1 MKKVKKLFAA
11 TLVLTMALSLFACG
25 KNAEAKKDATATKL
39 TVEDGKLIVAMEC
52 GYAPFNWTQ
61 PDASNGAVKVI
72 TDGSY
77 ANGYDV
83 QMAKKVA
90 DELGLELAIHKIA
103 WDGLIPAVNSN
114 TVDLVMAGMSPT
126 AERQEQVDFTAPYY
140 ESDLVMIVK
149 KDSPLKDAK
158 SIQDFKG
165 AKITGQLNTF
175 HYKVI
180 DQIEG
185 VEKLPA
191 MKDFGVLRLALR
203 SGSIDGYVAE
213 RPEGISTMSAFND
226 VTFVEFEAGK
236 GFEASKEDVAISA
249 AAKKGNADLKAK
261 ADAVFAK
268 VSADDRKALMEEMIK
283 IQPVSEG

>member
-1 MKKVKKLFAA
+1 MKKVKKLFAT
-11 TLVLTMALSLFACG
+11 TLVLMMALSLFACG
-25 KNAEAKKDATATKL
+25 KNAEAPANGAKL
-39 TVEDGKLIVAMEC
+39 TVEDGKLIVGMEC

-61 PDASNGAVKVI
+61 SDDSNGAVKVL

-90 DELGLELAIHKIA
+90 DELGLELAIHKVA
-103 WDGLIPAVNSN
+103 WDGLIPAVNSG

-126 AERQEQVDFTAPYY
+126 AERQGQVDFTSPYY

-185 VEKLPA
+185 VDKLPA

-213 RPEGISTMSAFND
+213 RPEGISTMAAFDD
-226 VTFVEFEAGK
+226 VTFVEFEEGK

-249 AAKKGNADLKAK
+249 AAKKGNEELKAK
-261 ADAVFAK
+261 ADAVFTK